1 MYSLISMAM
10 ALCLSFSPISI
21 WVNQNTLNA
30 AYDYIKE
37 NNIDLNEEIKEITML
52 DDIAKV
58 GEEINSRDLMLGRFS
73 IPSVNV
79 EVACFNSREQI
90 FVDNIDSAAMFGQGD
105 MIIIADHSNQG
116 YSSICDCIEGTKAQF
131 NDGYKIQEYI
141 CTASFIGHNTGEM
154 LTDKEYNSIM
164 FDTNK
169 GGITC
174 YTCIGNWQN
183 VWIVFFQPIK

>member
-1 MYSLISMAM
+1 MYSILSMAI
-10 ALCLSFSPISI
+10 ALCLSLSPISFDF
-21 WVNQNTLNA
+21 NQDVVNA
-30 AYDYIKE
+30 AYNHLSEK
-37 NNIDLNEEIKEITML
+37 NIDLNKEMKEYIRLKDIVEVQNEIKTR
-52 DDIAKV
+52 
-58 GEEINSRDLMLGRFS
+58 SLMLGRFS
-73 IPSVNV
+73 IPSVNI

-154 LTDKEYNSIM
+154 LTDKDYNSIM
-164 FDTNK
+164 FDANK